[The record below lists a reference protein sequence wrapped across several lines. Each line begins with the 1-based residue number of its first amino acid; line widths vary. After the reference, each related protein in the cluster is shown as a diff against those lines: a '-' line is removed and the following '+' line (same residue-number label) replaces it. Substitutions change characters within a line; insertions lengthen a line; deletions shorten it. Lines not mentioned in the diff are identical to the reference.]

1 MTTFST
7 PSLEVADIFR
17 NFDNL
22 LGKIPLQ
29 HHKVIQAIKNCRTN
43 ILGGHFLKCN
53 HCDFKKKA
61 YNSCRSRF
69 CPKCQYL
76 TQVKWVEQRCE
87 ELLPCEYFHVVFTI
101 PSEYNPLV
109 LRNKDVCYN
118 ILFKATSLTLKKVTA
133 MTSGSEAEMGCI
145 GVLHTWSQNLLDH
158 PHCHYIVPGG
168 TLNKKRTKWVK
179 CSENFLLPIKMLSI
193 TFNKIFSE
201 LMENAFD
208 GGKLQFAGDIEYLS
222 HYANFRELLSTCK
235 QKDWVVYCKK
245 PFAGARQ
252 VLSYLGRYTH
262 RIAISN
268 YRLVKVVGD
277 RVHFKV
283 RDSKKPGEQKEMSL
297 HVHEFMRRFL
307 LHILPK
313 GFVKIRYFGLLGNR
327 YKQEKIKVIRKLNN
341 IVESLNSVEDESWK
355 DLLKRID
362 DIDVDLCPNCK
373 VGYLSITG
381 EIPSLFDT
389 A

>member
-1 MTTFST
+1 
-7 PSLEVADIFR
+7 
-17 NFDNL
+17 
-22 LGKIPLQ
+22 
-29 HHKVIQAIKNCRTN
+29 
-43 ILGGHFLKCN
+43 
-53 HCDFKKKA
+53 
-61 YNSCRSRF
+61 
-69 CPKCQYL
+69 
-76 TQVKWVEQRCE
+76 
-87 ELLPCEYFHVVFTI
+87 
-101 PSEYNPLV
+101 
-109 LRNKDVCYN
+109 
-118 ILFKATSLTLKKVTA
+118 
-133 MTSGSEAEMGCI
+133 MGCI

-193 TFNKIFSE
+193 TFNEIFSE
-201 LMENAFD
+201 LMEKAFD
-208 GGKLQFAGDIEYLS
+208 GGDLQFTGDIEYLS

-245 PFAGARQ
+245 PFAGAKQ

-277 RVHFKV
+277 RVYFKV
-283 RDSKKPGEQKEMSL
+283 RDRKRLGEKKEMSL

-327 YKQEKIKVIRKLNN
+327 YKQEKIKIIRVLNN
-341 IVESLNSVEDESWK
+341 IIESLDSTEDESWK

-381 EIPSLFDT
+381 EIPSLLNT